1 MASAALVTIMQQQ
14 QVAFCIPLWL
24 NFCRK
29 PPLLPCNRHQTEGS
43 TGLGN
48 GPACSAS
55 CTFAVGLKVCSRLNV
70 DNVSANHGWKNMYK
84 SLSSNTCKRQKLL
97 HNTCR
102 LYIADDVEYVEQDL
116 EQLRVLFLA
125 DGQGLPAQDIE
136 DLCTPV
142 VDLLNVLQLETGI
155 LIKNFKDVCF
165 QDFSYSRQ
173 LVFCCCALSWSCC
186 CNHDCTFSSS
196 IFVLQSCL
204 VLCCGRFI
212 VNTRVN
218 SHTSS

>member
-1 MASAALVTIMQQQ
+1 MQKTENVASHLQ
-14 QVAFCIPLWL
+14 
-24 NFCRK
+24 
-29 PPLLPCNRHQTEGS
+29 
-43 TGLGN
+43 
-48 GPACSAS
+48 
-55 CTFAVGLKVCSRLNV
+55 AVGKKIK
-70 DNVSANHGWKNMYK
+70 DY
-84 SLSSNTCKRQKLL
+84 TCL
-97 HNTCR
+97 HQFDEKPSVKPGCQVLYRAAQGSQGIRVLARPIISPIACR

-165 QDFSYSRQ
+165 WDFSYSGQ
-173 LVFCCCALSWSCC
+173 LVFRCCALSRYCC
-186 CNHDCTFSSS
+186 CNHVCMVSLR

-204 VLCCGRFI
+204 LLCCGRLQ
-212 VNTRVN
+212 VNAR
-218 SHTSS
+218 HFLTSFCAQKSSSLTLLEALSELPQLCHNVM